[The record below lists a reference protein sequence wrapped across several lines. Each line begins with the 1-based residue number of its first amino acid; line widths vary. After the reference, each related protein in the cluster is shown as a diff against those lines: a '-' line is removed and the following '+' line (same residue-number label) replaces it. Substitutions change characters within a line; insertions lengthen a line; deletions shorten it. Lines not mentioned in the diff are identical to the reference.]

1 MSTLLDY
8 PEGVKPCL
16 ALLAMVCLAG
26 AQGAPKP
33 GVVLAVHILVTCG
46 AGAGAR
52 VKIPD
57 SPTPLCL
64 DRAPFLT
71 QDDVQSAEIQM
82 SSKKHPRV
90 FLTFRPAAAMR
101 ELQVTQ
107 KNIGNRVGIVL
118 NGRVV
123 STVTIAAASRLL
135 YIDGDFTRPEAD
147 ALVMAFNGY
156 LASHPQ

>member
-1 MSTLLDY
+1 MDY
-8 PEGVKPCL
+8 PGGMRPCS
-16 ALLAMVCLAG
+16 ALLAMVWLAG

-33 GVVLAVHILVTCG
+33 GVVLAVHILVPCA

-57 SPTPLCL
+57 SPMPLCL

-82 SSKKHPRV
+82 SSKGHPRV
-90 FLTFRPAAAMR
+90 FLTFRPEAARR

-147 ALVMAFNGY
+147 AVVMAFNRY